1 MRQFAPAVL
10 AAFLL
15 LTPALSQ
22 SQPPAARTLVA
33 VLAHDDDED
42 PAGPALARYAREG
55 VQVYLLI
62 ATDGGQGTGF
72 AAARGDTVPRDQEL
86 VRMRTEEAQCAA
98 KAIGAKP
105 PILLNFPDGKLG
117 DYIGDRSLTYRLT
130 DRIAMELQRLHP
142 DVIVTWGPEGGMGHP
157 DHRMVSNIVT
167 QLQRAGAP
175 GVPERVFFM
184 YLPAEA
190 IRVMN
195 PQRGVPP
202 LVLPD
207 ARYVTVHVP
216 FGPEDLQAAGRSM
229 TCHRSQ
235 FTAEIVQRVEAA
247 SARVW
252 NGTIPF
258 VPAFPTAPLTD
269 LFR

>member
-1 MRQFAPAVL
+1 MPRLTPAVL
-10 AAFLL
+10 AMLQLF
-15 LTPALSQ
+15 TPVILR
-22 SQPPAARTLVA
+22 SQPAGPRTLVA

-62 ATDGGQGTGF
+62 ATGGGQGTGF
-72 AAARGDTVPRDQEL
+72 AAARGATVPRDQEL
-86 VRMRTEEAQCAA
+86 VRMRAEEAQCAA
-98 KAIGAKP
+98 QAIGAKP
-105 PILLNFPDGKLG
+105 PILLDFPDGKLG

-157 DHRMVSNIVT
+157 DHRMISNIVT
-167 QLQRAGAP
+167 QLQRARAP
-175 GVPERVFFM
+175 GVPDRVFFM
-184 YLPAEA
+184 YIPAEGIQA
-190 IRVMN
+190 MN

-207 ARYVTVHVP
+207 TRYVTVHVR
-216 FGPEDLQAAGRSM
+216 FTPEDLQAATRSM

-235 FTAEIVQRVEAA
+235 FTPEIVQRVEAA
-247 SARVW
+247 SARAW
-252 NGTIPF
+252 NGAIPF
-258 VPAFPTAPLTD
+258 VPAFPTAPLSD

>member
-1 MRQFAPAVL
+1 MPRLTPAVL
-10 AAFLL
+10 AMLL
-15 LTPALSQ
+15 LFAPAISRSQ
-22 SQPPAARTLVA
+22 QAATRTLVA

-72 AAARGDTVPRDQEL
+72 AAARGVTIPPEQEL
-86 VRMRTEEAQCAA
+86 ARMRTEEAQCAA
-98 KAIGAKP
+98 RAIGAKT

-130 DRIAMELQRLHP
+130 DRIAVELQRLHP

-157 DHRMVSNIVT
+157 DHRMISNIVT
-167 QLQRAGAP
+167 QLQRARAP
-175 GVPERVFFM
+175 GVPDRVFFM
-184 YLPAEA
+184 YIPAEGIQA
-190 IRVMN
+190 MN

-216 FGPEDLQAAGRSM
+216 FTPEDLQAATRSM

-235 FTAEIVQRVEAA
+235 FTPEIVQRVEAA
-247 SARVW
+247 SAGAW

-258 VPAFPTAPLTD
+258 VPAFPTAPLSD

>member
-1 MRQFAPAVL
+1 MPRLTPAALAMLLFFAPAISR
-10 AAFLL
+10 
-15 LTPALSQ
+15 SQ
-22 SQPPAARTLVA
+22 QAGTRTLVA

-42 PAGPALARYAREG
+42 PAGPVLARYAREG

-72 AAARGDTVPRDQEL
+72 AAARGATVPPEPEL
-86 VRMRTEEAQCAA
+86 ARMRTEEAQCAA
-98 KAIGAKP
+98 RAIGAKT
-105 PILLNFPDGKLG
+105 PILLNFPEGKLG

-142 DVIVTWGPEGGMGHP
+142 DVIVTWGPEG
-157 DHRMVSNIVT
+157 R
-167 QLQRAGAP
+167 AP
-175 GVPERVFFM
+175 GVPDRVFFM
-184 YLPAEA
+184 YIPAA
-190 IRVMN
+190 GIQAMN

-216 FGPEDLQAAGRSM
+216 FTPEDLQAATRSM

-235 FTAEIVQRVEAA
+235 FTPEIVQRVEAA

-252 NGTIPF
+252 NGAIPF
-258 VPAFPTAPLTD
+258 VPAFPTAPLSD

>member
-1 MRQFAPAVL
+1 MLRFTPAVL
-10 AAFLL
+10 VALLL
-15 LTPALSQ
+15 LTPAISRSQ
-22 SQPPAARTLVA
+22 SATRTLVA

-86 VRMRTEEAQCAA
+86 ARMRAEEAQCAA
-98 KAIGAKP
+98 QAIGAKP

-117 DYIGDRSLTYRLT
+117 DYVGDRSLTYRLT
-130 DRIAMELQRLHP
+130 DRIAMELQRLRP

-167 QLQRAGAP
+167 QLQRAGAS

-190 IRVMN
+190 IRIMN

-207 ARYVTVHVP
+207 ARYVTGHVP
-216 FGPEDLQAAGRSM
+216 FAAEDLQAAMRSM
-229 TCHRSQ
+229 ACHRSQ
-235 FTAEIVQRVEAA
+235 FTADTVQRVQAA
-247 SARVW
+247 SAGVW
-252 NGTIPF
+252 NGSIPF
-258 VPAFPTAPLTD
+258 VPAFPTPPLAD

>member
-10 AAFLL
+10 AALL
-15 LTPALSQ
+15 LLKPALSQ
-22 SQPPAARTLVA
+22 SQPPGTRTLVA

-72 AAARGDTVPRDQEL
+72 AAARGDAVPRDQEL

-98 KAIGAKP
+98 QALGAKA
-105 PILLNFPDGKLG
+105 PILLNFPDGRLG
-117 DYIGDRSLTYRLT
+117 DYVGDRSLSYRLT
-130 DRIAMELQRLHP
+130 ERIATELQRLHP

-167 QLQRAGAP
+167 QLQRAGAA
-175 GVPERVFFM
+175 GVPDRVFFM
-184 YLPAEA
+184 YVPAEA

-216 FGPEDLQAAGRSM
+216 FSPDDSQAAARSM
-229 TCHRSQ
+229 ACHRSQ

-252 NGTIPF
+252 NGAIPL
-258 VPAFPTAPLTD
+258 VPAFPTTPLTD

>member
-1 MRQFAPAVL
+1 MHRFTLAVL
-10 AAFLL
+10 AALVL
-15 LTPALSQ
+15 LTPGLSR
-22 SQPPAARTLVA
+22 SQPTGTRTLVA

-42 PAGPALARYAREG
+42 PAGPVLARYAREG

-72 AAARGDTVPRDQEL
+72 ATARGETVPRDQEL

-98 KAIGAKP
+98 QALGAKP
-105 PILLNFPDGKLG
+105 PILLNFPDGRLG

-130 DRIAMELQRLHP
+130 DRMATELQRLHP

-184 YLPAEA
+184 YMPAEG

-216 FGPEDLQAAGRSM
+216 FSPEDLQAAARSM

-235 FTAEIVQRVEAA
+235 FTPEIVQRVEAA

-252 NGTIPF
+252 NGAIPF
-258 VPAFPTAPLTD
+258 VPAFATAPLTD
-269 LFR
+269 LFK